1 MKKIF
6 ALILT
11 LAMVLSLAACGGG
24 NSGSGSGTPSGGG
37 ASAPADGGGSDGK
50 TYKVAMICDSSISD
64 GGWGMACYNAMV
76 DAAAKYGWETE
87 VSDSI
92 AQSAY
97 YESIVAFCDLGYD
110 LIYAPGNQYTTAI
123 LQAAEEYPDI
133 AFALLN
139 GGADTPAQAK
149 NGNVTSL
156 LPDAQQVGW
165 IAGILAG
172 LMTETG
178 KVAFIGG
185 MEIDTTKGKY
195 AGFVESAEYVG
206 AQEGKTVEALD
217 VVYSGDFSA
226 SDKGIEFAK
235 AMMDQGADVFF
246 GDASAVDSGARQAI
260 DEFNAA
266 AGSVKV
272 YDIAQP
278 GDFLGQNECIIGS
291 QVTDNSGLVGLCM
304 EAVENGSF
312 GGETIFGTMQNG
324 VLSCGKLSDLVPADV
339 QEKYNSYIAQVM
351 DGTFMQ

>member
-24 NSGSGSGTPSGGG
+24 NSGSGTSGDGATP
-37 ASAPADGGGSDGK
+37 PADGGGSSGGK

-123 LQAAEEYPDI
+123 LQAAEEYPNI

-139 GGADTPAQAK
+139 GGADTPAKAA
-149 NGNVTSL
+149 NANVTSL

-195 AGFVESAEYVG
+195 AGFVESAEYIG
-206 AQEGKTVEALD
+206 QQEGKTVEALD
-217 VVYSGDFSA
+217 VVYSGDYSA

-260 DEFNAA
+260 DEANAA

-304 EAVENGSF
+304 EAVETGTF

-324 VLSCGKLSDLVPADV
+324 VLSAGKLSDLVPADV

>member
-24 NSGSGSGTPSGGG
+24 NSGSGDGG
-37 ASAPADGGGSDGK
+37 ATPPAGGSGDGK

-110 LIYAPGNQYTTAI
+110 LIYAPGNQYTDAI
-123 LQAAEEYPDI
+123 LQAAEEYPNI

-139 GGADTPAQAK
+139 GGADTPAKAAHSH
-149 NGNVTSL
+149 VTSL
-156 LPDAQQVGW
+156 LPDSQQVGW

-206 AQEGKTVEALD
+206 QQEGKTVEALD

-260 DEFNAA
+260 DEANAA
-266 AGSVKV
+266 SGSVKV

-304 EAVENGSF
+304 EAVENGTF

-339 QEKYNSYIAQVM
+339 QEKYDSYISQVM